1 MNRRATVVYTVL
13 FLALIGVYLYLNNRV
28 ETAEVE
34 STVEPA
40 PEVTYLFTAEE
51 GPPSSIRIE
60 SKDGQT
66 VEIARDEETAWMV
79 IQPVE
84 AAADP
89 GAAEAAATQATTM
102 RIVDSIADID
112 PKIIGLDI
120 PEYVLTI
127 KFTGGVE
134 RTVDVGVLTPTE
146 SGYYVRAE
154 DDEIVIVSRSAVDA
168 LLSLLDNPPYLTT
181 PTPLPVTE
189 PPEAGAPT
197 ETATPQPQG

>member
-1 MNRRATVVYTVL
+1 MIRRPTVVYIIL
-13 FLALIGVYLYLNNRV
+13 LLALAGVYYYLNNRV

-51 GPPSSIRIE
+51 GTPSSIRIE
-60 SKDGQT
+60 SKDGKT
-66 VEIARDEETAWMV
+66 VEIARDEENAWIV

-89 GAAEAAATQATTM
+89 GMAEAAATQATTM
-102 RIVDSIADID
+102 RIVDSVADID
-112 PKIIGLDI
+112 PEIIGLDI

-154 DDEIVIVSRSAVDA
+154 DDEIVIVSRSALDA
-168 LLSLLDNPPYLTT
+168 LLSLLDNPPYLAT

-197 ETATPQPQG
+197 ETATPPPQG

>member
-1 MNRRATVVYTVL
+1 MIRRPTVVYIIL
-13 FLALIGVYLYLNNRV
+13 LLALAGLYYYLNNRV
-28 ETAEVE
+28 ETADVE

-40 PEVTYLFTAEE
+40 PEVMYLFTAEE
-51 GPPSSIRIE
+51 GTPSSIRIE
-60 SKDGQT
+60 SKAGKT
-66 VEIARDEETAWMV
+66 VEIARDEENAWMV

-89 GAAEAAATQATTM
+89 GTAEAAATQASTM
-102 RIVDSIADID
+102 RIVDRVADID

-146 SGYYVRAE
+146 SGYYVRAD
-154 DDEIVIVSRSAVDA
+154 DDEIVIVSRNALDA
-168 LLSLLDNPPYLTT
+168 LLSLLDNPPYLA
-181 PTPLPVTE
+181 TPLPVTE
-189 PPEAGAPT
+189 PPEAGPPT
-197 ETATPQPQG
+197 ETATPPPQG